1 MKKVLVASI
10 LGLALSAASSYG
22 QGFIVMQNYDA
33 VSTTTPTTI
42 LYSGVTF
49 GSSSPAGLVGKYV
62 GEQSGIKVDLLFS
75 LTGAAGTYSVA
86 ANSQTAFFGTSAN
99 GGTPVS
105 DGAGSF
111 FGSTLSI
118 PGYTSGNAF
127 FQVEAYD
134 GTSYATAL
142 NYKGLSAVFS
152 MPLQTN
158 NGLPA
163 PDLLNLGGAQGTTIQ
178 GLAPF
183 VVNPVPEPSILAL
196 SGIGAAALMLIRRKK

>member
-22 QGFIVMQNYDA
+22 QGYIVMQNYDLIGSTA
-33 VSTTTPTTI
+33 V
-42 LYSGVTF
+42 YSGVKY
-49 GSSSPAGLVGKYV
+49 GSSSPVSLVGKYV
-62 GEQSGIKVDLLFS
+62 GEQSGIKVDLLYS
-75 LTGAAGTYSVA
+75 LTGAAGTYALA
-86 ANSQTAFFGTSAN
+86 ANSQTPFFGTSAN
-99 GGTPVS
+99 GGTPVT

-111 FGSTLSI
+111 FGATLTI

-127 FQVEAYD
+127 FIVEAYD
-134 GTSYATAL
+134 GTSYAAAA
-142 NYKGLSAVFS
+142 NYSGQSAVFS

-158 NGLPA
+158 GALPA
-163 PDLLNLGGAQGTTIQ
+163 PDLLNLNGVTIQ
-178 GLAPF
+178 GLQPF